1 MSTEPPVASSTRL
14 SSDSGPVDLPR
25 YHFVQQ
31 SENINASRTR
41 RAMRSHAMRAVRRQ
55 QRQEGAKTIL
65 QQPSSGKSR
74 QLTWPDERSSSFK
87 KRQQMPQLEERIQEQ
102 SQEGGVISG
111 FPIPE
116 WSKPAKCVDEYD
128 LLHIHYRCST
138 FPSSEGPESFYS
150 LEKLE
155 SSSAEADE
163 EVTTTN
169 IHARTL
175 LGAGKID
182 PFQTSP
188 VRANQSLSELLD
200 HCMSPSRP

>member
-1 MSTEPPVASSTRL
+1 MSTEPPVACSTR
-14 SSDSGPVDLPR
+14 SNSDSGPVDLPR

-31 SENINASRTR
+31 SENVNASRTR

-65 QQPSSGKSR
+65 QQPSSGKNL

-87 KRQQMPQLEERIQEQ
+87 KQQQMPQLEERIQEQ
-102 SQEGGVISG
+102 SQEGGVISR

-116 WSKPAKCVDEYD
+116 WSEPAKCVDEYD
-128 LLHIHYRCST
+128 LLQIHYRCSIYP
-138 FPSSEGPESFYS
+138 FLEGPESFYS
-150 LEKLE
+150 LEKLK

-188 VRANQSLSELLD
+188 VRVNQSLSELLD